1 MIGLIQRVT
10 HASVVVN
17 HETIGDINTGILLL
31 LGVEKND
38 NEKSATRL
46 LERVM
51 TYRIFEDDTGRM
63 NRSLNDIQGG
73 LLIVPQF
80 TLPANTNKGTRPSFT
95 PAAEP
100 KRGKTLFDFFLQQ
113 AKTSSLRI
121 QSGQFGANMQVSLTN
136 DGPVTFWL
144 QTNAS

>member
-17 HETIGDINTGILLL
+17 NETIGDINTGILLL

-38 NEKSATRL
+38 TEAIAIRL

-63 NRSLNDIQGG
+63 NRSLNDIQGE
-73 LLIVPQF
+73 LLVVPQF
-80 TLPANTNKGTRPSFT
+80 TLPASTNKGTRPSFT
-95 PAAEP
+95 PAANP
-100 KRGKTLFDFFLQQ
+100 ILGKSLFDFFLQQ
-113 AKTSSLRI
+113 AKRSSLII

-136 DGPVTFWL
+136 DGPATFWL
-144 QTNAS
+144 QTP

>member
-17 HETIGDINTGILLL
+17 HEIIGDINTGILLL

-38 NEKSATRL
+38 NEKSAIRL

-51 TYRIFEDDTGRM
+51 TYRIFEDGTGRM
-63 NRSLNDIQGG
+63 NRSLNDIQGD

-80 TLPANTNKGTRPSFT
+80 TLAANTNKGTRPSFT

-100 KRGKTLFDFFLQQ
+100 KRGKVLFDFFLQH

-121 QSGQFGANMQVSLTN
+121 QSGQFGADMQVSLTN
-136 DGPVTFWL
+136 DGPITFWL